1 MAKAQTIKPVSKG
14 LQWLTQMLDLFGS
27 KQITVPQD
35 FKDQCLAL
43 ENVLQSDGSGLVNSL
58 TDFAINSADVKFCI
72 ESSNSN
78 LAETLNAWL
87 YDINANLRGKIPTG
101 INALAKEYYKERW
114 RKSSLVVLRTLW
126 EEVDGWKLPTK
137 LWFVDGKNVV
147 IEDDPKT
154 KELGKEKYFLR
165 VSKDKLMPLIDSED
179 EKIFI
184 QKPFEDWGAEY
195 PTPFLIKRGIFYN
208 AKFMQLLLERG
219 SNIVAKAIEYLMI
232 MKKGDAELAK
242 LNRAEFIYDKKELT
256 EVKESLQS
264 ILNEMRASSGSPIY
278 TTNFDTNIE
287 HLIPD
292 YKKAI
297 DGQLYVP
304 VEKRILSGFGMIDVF
319 EGVNDTRKAGTLNPR
334 GFIAEV
340 NAGVNDFSLLL
351 HDILMVVIAENKG
364 THKKLTN
371 SDMIQVRSSALS
383 SLYTND
389 QKDYLRS
396 LYDRGLLSKQTIVEL
411 TGDVD
416 SFDEEVSRRKGEQ
429 SEGLDEKDYPSI
441 MYPPIVQNQPQAEG
455 GSPGKTAKEEKT
467 SPDKKGPEKKNYKN
481 R

>member
-1 MAKAQTIKPVSKG
+1 MAKAQVIKPVSKG
-14 LQWLTQMLDLFGS
+14 LTWLTQMLELFGS
-27 KQITVPQD
+27 KQITVPQG

-43 ENVLQSDGSGLVNSL
+43 EEVLKSDSSGLVNSL
-58 TDFAINSADVKFCI
+58 SDLAITSADVKFSI
-72 ESSNSN
+72 ESSNAN
-78 LAETLNAWL
+78 LSQTLNNWL
-87 YDINANLRGKIPTG
+87 YDVNSNLRGKIPTG
-101 INALAKEYYKERW
+101 INALAKEYYRERW
-114 RKSSLVVLRTLW
+114 KKSSLIVLRTIW
-126 EEVDGWKLPTK
+126 EDVDGWKLPTK

-154 KELGKEKYFLR
+154 KELGKEKYGLR
-165 VSKDKLMPLIDSED
+165 VSKDKVVDLEDSED
-179 EKIFI
+179 EKLFV
-184 QKPFEDWGAEY
+184 QKPFEDWGTDY
-195 PTPFLIKRGIFYN
+195 PTPFLVKRGIFYN

-219 SNIVAKAIEYLMI
+219 TNIVAKAIEYLMI

-264 ILNEMRASSGSPIY
+264 ILQEMRVNGGSPIY
-278 TTNFDTNIE
+278 STNFDTDIE

-292 YKKAI
+292 YAKAI
-297 DGQLYVP
+297 NGDLYVP

-319 EGVNDTRKAGTLNPR
+319 EGVNDTRKSGTLNPR
-334 GFIAEV
+334 GFIAEI
-340 NAGVNDFSLLL
+340 NSGVNDFSALL

-364 THKKLTN
+364 THKKLAN
-371 SDMIQVRSSALS
+371 SEMIQVRSSALT
-383 SLYTND
+383 SLYNND

-416 SFDEEVSRRKGEQ
+416 SFNEEVSRRKKEQ
-429 SEGLDEKDYPSI
+429 TEGIDEKGYPSV
-441 MYPPIVQNQPQAEG
+441 MYPPIVQNQPQKEG
-455 GSPGKTAKEEKT
+455 GSPDKKAKEEKT
-467 SPDKKGPEKKNYKN
+467 SPDKKGPEKKNYRN